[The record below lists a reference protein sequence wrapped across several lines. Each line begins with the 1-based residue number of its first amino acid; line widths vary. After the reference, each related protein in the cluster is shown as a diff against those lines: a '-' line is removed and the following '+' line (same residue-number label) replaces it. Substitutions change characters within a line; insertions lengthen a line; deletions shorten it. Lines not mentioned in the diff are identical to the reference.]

1 MPAQFAYKILTE
13 SEFEQL
19 QRDGAFSGSAV
30 DIADGYIHL
39 STGAQVAATLN
50 KHFSGID
57 GLVIAAV
64 DLDYLGDSIRWEPSR
79 GGDLFP
85 HLYETLHLTSV
96 VAAAPV
102 SWAPDGVVRLPGPPT
117 L

>member
-1 MPAQFAYKILTE
+1 MPVQTAYKILTAG
-13 SEFEQL
+13 EFEQL
-19 QRDGAFSGSAV
+19 QHDGAFSGSPV

-39 STGAQVAATLN
+39 STGAQVAATLS
-50 KHFSGID
+50 KHFAGID
-57 GLVIAAV
+57 GLMIAAV

-85 HLYETLHLTSV
+85 HLYELLPLNSV

-102 SWAPDGVVRLPGPPT
+102 SWTPDGLVMLPGPPAR
-117 L
+117 